1 MPAHFL
7 KKQFISFILLIFFFL
22 FTAFLPNIVDAQ
34 NFSLGVSTYYPVEG
48 DINDGDI
55 VANVD
60 GKFVRTAFPYQPN
73 LVGIY
78 IEKPSIEFKPANTEG
93 MKAILSTGEALVN
106 VSTKN
111 GPIKRNDFLTSSEI
125 PGVAML
131 STAKGYVIGNALED
145 YSESDPNKIGKIRV
159 SIFVQDTNSSALTI
173 GSEGGVNLLDIFSAS
188 KLALYQSPS
197 ESFKYIVAA
206 TVVIISFIF
215 GFITFR
221 KVAVKGVEAIGRN
234 PLASKVIGVGI
245 LLNLIITVSIIIA
258 GLVLAYFIVTL

>member
-1 MPAHFL
+1 MSARILNLRFKLAILLVLFALIFPS
-7 KKQFISFILLIFFFL
+7 ISF
-22 FTAFLPNIVDAQ
+22 AQ
-34 NFSLGVSTYYPVEG
+34 NFSLGVSSYYPIEG
-48 DINDGDI
+48 ELNDGDI
-55 VANVD
+55 IVANE
-60 GKFVRTAFPYQPN
+60 GKYERSSIKYQAGI
-73 LVGIY
+73 VGIY
-78 IEKPSIEFKPANTEG
+78 IEKPSLELKPENTEG
-93 MKAILSTGEALVN
+93 MRPVLSSGEAYMN
-106 VSTKN
+106 VTTSN
-111 GPIKRNDFLTSSEI
+111 GPIKRNSYLTSSDI

-131 STAKGYVIGNALED
+131 SSAKGNVVGNALED
-145 YSESDPNKIGKIRV
+145 YTESDPNKIGKIKV
-159 SIFVQDTNSSALTI
+159 SIYVQDTNSSALAI
-173 GSEGGVNLLDIFSAS
+173 GDEGGINLLDIFSAS
-188 KLALYQSPS
+188 KLALYESPS